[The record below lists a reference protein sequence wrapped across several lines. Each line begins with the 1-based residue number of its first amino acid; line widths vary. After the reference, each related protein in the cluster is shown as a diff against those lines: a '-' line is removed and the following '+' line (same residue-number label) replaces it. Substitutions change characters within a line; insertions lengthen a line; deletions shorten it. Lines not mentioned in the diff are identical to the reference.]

1 MYVELQSWWRKDEGK
16 GQLGSLGWTCT
27 QVHIAVLKMDN
38 QHGPTVQ
45 HRELCSVLCGTLDR
59 RGVCRRMDTCICMA
73 ESLHCSL
80 ETIII
85 LLIDYTPTQNGKFK
99 KKLMYAFL
107 KLPIVRH
114 ICTFPYYSVHSKA
127 FKTCMHNLYF
137 LQC

>member
-1 MYVELQSWWRKDEGK
+1 MQNYSRGGGRMRARDTQGVWDGNVHTYTLLYLKWITNKD
-16 GQLGSLGWTCT
+16 
-27 QVHIAVLKMDN
+27 
-38 QHGPTVQ
+38 P
-45 HRELCSVLCGTLDR
+45 LCSTGVLCGSLDG

-99 KKLMYAFL
+99 KKLMYSFF